1 MHNPMNIKRQAFCMK
16 SHALWV
22 AVFCALA
29 SVQVAANES
38 CVAGKVYVDCN
49 HNQRQDS
56 KELGIPNVRIYIE
69 DGTYLITDVA
79 GKFSFCGLSAQTH
92 VLKVDK
98 TTLPTGSQLI
108 ASSNRN
114 SGDANSLF
122 LDSKNHQ
129 LIRAD
134 FIENSCSKAVLTQ
147 VRARQNPRI
156 QNTESANQVQ
166 PAITFKGTSL
176 EYEVN
181 NPKTSA
187 DIAKQNAR

>member
-1 MHNPMNIKRQAFCMK
+1 MHNPMDIKHQAFCMK

-29 SVQVAANES
+29 SVQLAANES

-49 HNQRQDS
+49 HNQRQDL
-56 KELGIPNVRIYIE
+56 KELGIPNVRIYLE

-98 TTLPTGSQLI
+98 ATLPTGSQLI
-108 ASSNRN
+108 ANSNRN

-134 FIENSCSKAVLTQ
+134 FIENSC
-147 VRARQNPRI
+147 
-156 QNTESANQVQ
+156 
-166 PAITFKGTSL
+166 
-176 EYEVN
+176 
-181 NPKTSA
+181 
-187 DIAKQNAR
+187 